1 MSIIIKSAS
10 PHDIKSSEIT
20 SETEYLNR
28 REFIKKS
35 GILVGASWTGGL
47 SLPASAKTSAES
59 SVRKSDEGTDFP
71 NLIKTAYGKRE
82 KLTSF
87 KDATTY
93 NNFYEFGTGK
103 KDPAKNAKN
112 FKTDPWSITV
122 AGEASKTG
130 TFQLEDILKQ
140 AQIEERIY
148 RFRCVEAWS
157 MVVPWVGFSLADM
170 LKRFEPTSKAKYVQF
185 DTLHD
190 PQQMPGQV
198 RRVLDWPYRDGLRMD
213 EAMNPLAFMAVGLYG
228 QEMPNQNGAPIRLVV
243 PWKYGF
249 KSIKSIV
256 KITFTEH
263 QPVCTW
269 NVTGPREYGFY
280 SNVNPEVDH
289 PRWSQATERA
299 LGSRFWDP
307 KAKTQI
313 YNGYGEQVAHLY
325 KDMDL
330 KKFF

>member
-1 MSIIIKSAS
+1 MSIIIKSTGK
-10 PHDIKSSEIT
+10 HDIKPSEIT
-20 SETEYLNR
+20 TEADYLNR
-28 REFIKKS
+28 REFIKQS
-35 GILVGASWTGGL
+35 GLLVGAAWAGGL
-47 SLPASAKTSAES
+47 SLNARAGTAEGAA
-59 SVRKSDEGTDFP
+59 EYGNDFKE
-71 NLIKTAYGKRE
+71 LIKTPYGKDE
-82 KLTSF
+82 KLTSYI
-87 KDATTY
+87 DATTY

-103 KDPAKNAKN
+103 KDPAANATH

-122 AGEASKTG
+122 EGEANKTG
-130 TFQLEDILKQ
+130 TFHLEDIIKQ

-185 DTLHD
+185 TTLYD
-190 PQQMPGQV
+190 PEQMPGQR

-213 EAMNPLAFMAVGLYG
+213 EAMNPLSFMAVGLYG
-228 QEMPNQNGAPIRLVV
+228 HDMPNQNGAPIRLVV

-249 KSIKSIV
+249 KNVKSIV

-269 NVTGPREYGFY
+269 NVTGPTEYGFY
-280 SNVNPEVDH
+280 SNVNPNVDH
-289 PRWSQATERA
+289 PRWSQATERR
-299 LGSRFWDP
+299 LGANFWDP
-307 KAKTQI
+307 KMSTQMF
-313 YNGYGEQVAHLY
+313 NGYGEQVAHLY

>member
-10 PHDIKSSEIT
+10 KQDIKSSEIT
-20 SETEYLNR
+20 TETDYLSR
-28 REFIKKS
+28 RDFIKKS
-35 GILVGASWTGGL
+35 GILVGSAWAGGL
-47 SLPASAKTSAES
+47 SLPASATS
-59 SVRKSDEGTDFP
+59 SDYGDDYP
-71 NLIKTAYGKRE
+71 DLIKTTYGKGE

-87 KDATTY
+87 EDATTY
-93 NNFYEFGTGK
+93 NNYYEFGTGK
-103 KDPAKNAKN
+103 KDPAKNAVD

-122 AGEASKTG
+122 EGEANKTG
-130 TFQLEDILKQ
+130 TFHLEDILKQ

-157 MVVPWVGFSLADM
+157 MTVPWVGFSLADM

-185 DTLHD
+185 ETLYD
-190 PQQMPGQV
+190 PKQMPGQV

-213 EAMNPLAFMAVGLYG
+213 EAMNPLCFMATGIYG
-228 QEMPNQNGAPIRLVV
+228 RDMPNQNGAPIRLVV

-249 KSIKSIV
+249 KNIKSIV
-256 KITFTEH
+256 KIKFTEH

-269 NVTGPREYGFY
+269 NVTGPKEYGFY
-280 SNVNPEVDH
+280 SNVNPDVDH

-299 LGSRFWDP
+299 LGSKFWEP
-307 KAKTQI
+307 KTKTQLF
-313 YNGYGEQVAHLY
+313 NGYGELVAHLY